1 MRNLVIFLYFV
12 FLFKLTFAQSLSGI
26 PGLGSGTVGQ
36 GVNSEAPRNQ
46 NSTQLAQANVLPENI
61 ELPSMDE
68 EIPDIA
74 LPDLSAETGISIGGD
89 ENQNTE
95 NLADQPIGGQQTKQE
110 REEMVVDNEI
120 PELPPAMPELPD
132 LDLAMP
138 EEPEFDE
145 LIIPEEETAQD
156 NLNIEPANEI
166 ISTETTEE
174 FPEPEFLDNQQ
185 AKEEIS
191 EIEVLKPKDFEA
203 ITLEDIGSEISEDE
217 QFPDMPDL
225 GFNPEKNQQDNKQS
239 VLTPEQKEEQL
250 QDLLQK
256 LLPKEEKAD
265 SNVNP
270 LIIEKEK
277 KKEIVKDETIQLPVE
292 EEEEEEVIP
301 STIATDYENLGKPG
315 RVGYKPITYSEDQL
329 NEQFVKAAI
338 IGNKQ
343 AVIDLLHSGRPANAK
358 NKFGETPLMAAIY
371 NNHNDVVE
379 ILLVEGADANI
390 QDVRG
395 NTPLH
400 IAAAKK
406 NYFATQQ
413 LIRNGAII
421 DARNRANDTPLLL
434 ATLNGYIDIVD
445 LLVREGADVNK
456 ANDDGLSPLHVAS
469 YNGNSELVK
478 YLLYV
483 GANANMVNREGY
495 KPYDLAYGRHLQ
507 IAQILSSY
515 TNSQKY
521 VSKELPKII
530 QYRNENPTAKR
541 KGNYNDPYIMFPKA
555 YQQNEVEDRQ
565 SYSQQQ
571 IDWWAA
577 KKQADSSVANVETS
591 GMSTLPTNSI
601 QNENIQQNTNIS
613 PAKSIQ
619 NDTPPVTYNLEYSK
633 SSETPKVF
641 VQEEPEIKTSAVVK
655 KVKELQNNRDIDPMT
670 VNKSLQYTE
679 AAAPRNIDENIKRST
694 ELVENKVTKMN
705 KPLSMQASSL
715 GGNIKKQDSKKNI
728 IPKSQKQKLAKVES
742 LNFQPKNK
750 SVTYDARSRYS
761 SMSSSQ
767 QKQWDVRLE
776 RWVRSGLREY
786 NMNEKDRVLWKKQ
799 GQVLRKV
806 YMDMFD
812 EKVKFIKNSY
822 AGRIK
827 SSSYSKNNPPV
838 PSSLTLRRKVNSN
851 RYRRNINN
859 GYASR

>member
-36 GVNSEAPRNQ
+36 GVNSETPRNQ
-46 NSTQLAQANVLPENI
+46 NNTQLAQAAVLPENI

-89 ENQNTE
+89 SNENAPS
-95 NLADQPIGGQQTKQE
+95 LADQPIGGQQAVSEPVITN
-110 REEMVVDNEI
+110 NEI
-120 PELPPAMPELPD
+120 PDLPPAMPELPD
-132 LDLAMP
+132 LDLALP
-138 EEPEFDE
+138 DEPEFDE
-145 LIIPEEETAQD
+145 LTIPEEETAQD
-156 NLNIEPANEI
+156 SLNIEPTDEVIA
-166 ISTETTEE
+166 TETLEE
-174 FPEPEFLDNQQ
+174 FPELDFTEKDQSENR
-185 AKEEIS
+185 EEIS
-191 EIEVLKPKDFEA
+191 EVEVLKPQDFEA
-203 ITLEDIGSEISEDE
+203 ITLEDIGNEVAGDE
-217 QFPDMPDL
+217 EFPDMPDL
-225 GFNPEKNQQDNKQS
+225 GFNPEKNQQNTKKA

-265 SNVNP
+265 ANINP

-277 KKEIVKDETIQLPVE
+277 KKEIVKEQNIELPVE
-292 EEEEEEVIP
+292 EESEEEVIP
-301 STIATDYENLGKPG
+301 SVIARDYENLGKPG

-338 IGNKQ
+338 VGNKQ

-434 ATLNGYIDIVD
+434 ATLNGYTDIVD

-469 YNGNSELVK
+469 YNGNSEMVK

-530 QYRNENPTAKR
+530 QYRNASPTAK
-541 KGNYNDPYIMFPKA
+541 KSGNYNDPYIMFPKA
-555 YQQNEVEDRQ
+555 YQQNEVQDRQ

-571 IDWWAA
+571 IDWWAV
-577 KKQADSSVANVETS
+577 KKRADSSVANVETS
-591 GMSTLPTNSI
+591 GMSTLPANSM
-601 QNENIQQNTNIS
+601 QNENIQQNTS
-613 PAKSIQ
+613 MTTAKSMQ

-633 SSETPKVF
+633 ASETPKVF
-641 VQEEPEIKTSAVVK
+641 VQQEPEVKPTPVVK
-655 KVKELQNNRDIDPMT
+655 KVVELQNNRDIDPLT
-670 VNKSLQYTE
+670 VNKSVQYTE
-679 AAAPRNIDENIKRST
+679 APAPRIIDETAKRPT
-694 ELVENKVTKMN
+694 ELVENKVKKMN

-715 GGNIKKQDSKKNI
+715 GGNIKAIKSKKENI
-728 IPKSQKQKLAKVES
+728 VPKSQKLAKVQS

-761 SMSSSQ
+761 SMTNSQ
-767 QKQWDVRLE
+767 KKQWDVRLE

-786 NMNEKDRVLWKKQ
+786 NMNEKDRILWKKQ
-799 GQVLRKV
+799 EQVLRKV

-812 EKVKFIKNSY
+812 NKVKYIKNSY
-822 AGRIK
+822 AGRVK
-827 SSSYSKNNPPV
+827 SSSYSKNNNPV

-851 RYRRNINN
+851 RYKRNINN